1 MAKILKVDL
10 LAIPKVINVSDDVSD
25 ITVVTTVQ
33 FHALDIQLEM
43 PYCLHI
49 YVYDIRGHVD
59 VPLVLPNWDES
70 QVLALAMDR
79 KDDFLG
85 IEVVMLTATSE
96 EITIKT
102 PMALQLGQFNRE
114 MSYTSRKIKVFAT
127 MAPIVGRASKYSE
140 PFSARLSY

>member
-33 FHALDIQLEM
+33 FHALDIQLE
-43 PYCLHI
+43 I
-49 YVYDIRGHVD
+49 
-59 VPLVLPNWDES
+59 PLVLPNWDES

-85 IEVVMLTATSE
+85 KEVVMLTATSE